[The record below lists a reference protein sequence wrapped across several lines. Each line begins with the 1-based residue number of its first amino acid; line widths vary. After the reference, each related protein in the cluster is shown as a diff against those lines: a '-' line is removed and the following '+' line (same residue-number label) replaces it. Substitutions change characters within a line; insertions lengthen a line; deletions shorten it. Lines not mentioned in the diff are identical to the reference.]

1 MEVKG
6 LTNILGG
13 PVTGYNLKTGH
24 CFTIVCVETATLKH
38 GLSGYQPEIGL
49 FEYFLPLN
57 WCQITDYGS
66 LALGKRSGLYSL
78 LCASRLSP
86 RNMFKKAL
94 LRLLNAAQIPLDVD
108 SNFVPNQLSQ
118 FRISVSEAAAMA
130 GAPPVIIWE
139 REVESLLHYKEL
151 IPRLEEALGK
161 FSSRDSAEVIQPVRS
176 TVPLQKHN
184 G

>member
-1 MEVKG
+1 
-6 LTNILGG
+6 
-13 PVTGYNLKTGH
+13 
-24 CFTIVCVETATLKH
+24 
-38 GLSGYQPEIGL
+38 
-49 FEYFLPLN
+49 
-57 WCQITDYGS
+57 
-66 LALGKRSGLYSL
+66 
-78 LCASRLSP
+78 
-86 RNMFKKAL
+86 MFKKAL